1 VRDLKALIGEF
12 TQFSRLPKAVVRRLD
27 LAELVRET
35 LAPYQS
41 GPPEGVRLALEASTA
56 AVEGDADQ
64 LRRVLLNVV
73 HNGLEAM
80 QARGGELR
88 VQVRADGERAQ
99 VRVRDQGTGVED
111 VERIFE
117 PYYTTK
123 VKGTGLGLL
132 IARQIVEEH
141 AGRIRV
147 ESEPGVGTE
156 VTIELPAVS

>member
-1 VRDLKALIGEF
+1 M
-12 TQFSRLPKAVVRRLD
+12 
-27 LAELVRET
+27 
-35 LAPYQS
+35 
-41 GPPEGVRLALEASTA
+41 
-56 AVEGDADQ
+56 
-64 LRRVLLNVV
+64 LLNVV

-88 VQVRADGERAQ
+88 VAAGVEDGLGR

-141 AGRIRV
+141 GGRIRV

-156 VTIELPAVS
+156 VTIELPAVA